1 VSSLI
6 FYSNYYTTFNYLLK
20 VNHGY
25 LLLDDYDSILKE
37 NNKEFSEIVDK
48 NSDNRIN
55 IEEFCE
61 WHIPSLE
68 EIIKKQVNEIFKNCD
83 FDENSLLDKDEI
95 KKNVD
100 IFKTF
105 EFTNFGEDLMSKGT
119 FQQKINEEF

>member
-1 VSSLI
+1 
-6 FYSNYYTTFNYLLK
+6 
-20 VNHGY
+20 

-61 WHIPSLE
+61 WNIPSLE

-83 FDENSLLDKDEI
+83 LDENSLLDKNEI